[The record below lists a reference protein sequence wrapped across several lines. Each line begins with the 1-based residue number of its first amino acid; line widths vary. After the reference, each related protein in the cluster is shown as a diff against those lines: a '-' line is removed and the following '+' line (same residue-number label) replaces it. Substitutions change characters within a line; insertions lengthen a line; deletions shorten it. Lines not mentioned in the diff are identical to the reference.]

1 MSRPSAGDRLR
12 RLLALLPWLAAN
24 DGATVNEIS
33 ERFGITAT
41 QLEEDLTVIWYVGL
55 PPYTPDQLID
65 VEFDGERVSVNL
77 GSYFRRPLR
86 LTPDQALAL
95 VAAGQSLLSVPGSD
109 TEGPLARGL
118 AKLATALQVD
128 PGDAMAVHL
137 GETGTETLDRLR
149 EAVRRGR
156 RVSLDYYSYGRDER
170 SRREV
175 DPHRIWAEGGNWYL
189 SGHCHTAEGPRV
201 FRLDRIA
208 AVEVL
213 DQPVSTEPVDGETAV
228 FNPGRDDARVTLA
241 LGTEA
246 EWVVDY
252 YPHDG
257 VEDGPDGRRRVA
269 LPVASE
275 RWLEQLL
282 VRLGPAAEV
291 VAVDGDLPTDAAA
304 DAARRVL
311 ARYRR

>member
-1 MSRPSAGDRLR
+1 MSRPSAGERLR
-12 RLLALLPWLAAN
+12 RLLALLPWLADN
-24 DGATVNEIS
+24 DGATVTEIS
-33 ERFGITAT
+33 ERFGISAK
-41 QLEEDLTVIWYVGL
+41 QLEDDLSVIWYVGL

-65 VEFDGERVSVNL
+65 VEFDGDRVSINL

-95 VAAGQSLLSVPGSD
+95 VASGQSLLSVPGSD
-109 TEGPLARGL
+109 SEGPLARGL
-118 AKLATALQVD
+118 AKLATALQVE
-128 PGDAMAVHL
+128 PGEAMAVHL
-137 GETGTETLDRLR
+137 GETGTETLDDLR
-149 EAVRRGR
+149 SALRDGR
-156 RVSLDYYSYGRDER
+156 RVAIDYYSYGRDTR

-213 DQPVSTEPVDGETAV
+213 DDAVSTEPAEGETAV
-228 FNPGRDDARVTLA
+228 FNPGRDDASVTLD
-241 LGTEA
+241 LDPEA
-246 EWVVDY
+246 GWVVDH
-252 YPHDG
+252 YPHEA
-257 VEDGPDGRRRVA
+257 VEEQPDGHLRVD

-282 VRLGPAAEV
+282 VRLGPMAEV
-291 VAVDGDLPTDAAA
+291 VAVDGDLPVDAAA
-304 DAARRVL
+304 QAARRVL

>member
-1 MSRPSAGDRLR
+1 MSRPSAGERLR

-24 DGATVNEIS
+24 PGATISEIS
-33 ERFGITAT
+33 ERFGISAK
-41 QLEEDLTVIWYVGL
+41 QLEEDLSVIWYVGL

-65 VEFDGERVSVNL
+65 VELDGDRVSVNL
-77 GSYFRRPLR
+77 GSYFQRPLR

-109 TEGPLARGL
+109 REGPLARGL
-118 AKLATALQVD
+118 AKLATALQVE
-128 PGDAMAVHL
+128 PGEAMAVHL
-137 GETGTETLDRLR
+137 GDTGTETLDRLR
-149 EAVRRGR
+149 DAVRDGR
-156 RVSLDYYSYGRDER
+156 RVALDYYSYGRDER

-189 SGHCHTAEGPRV
+189 SGHCHTAEGPRL

-213 DQPVSTEPVDGETAV
+213 DQPVSTQPAEGETAV
-228 FNPGRDDARVTLA
+228 FNPGSDDARVTLDLDA
-241 LGTEA
+241 EA
-246 EWVVDY
+246 GWVVEY

-257 VEDGPDGRRRVA
+257 VEDRPDGHRRVA

-282 VRLGPAAEV
+282 VRLGPSAQI
-291 VAVDGDLPTDAAA
+291 VAVDGDLPADTAAR
-304 DAARRVL
+304 AARRVL

>member
-1 MSRPSAGDRLR
+1 VTRPSAGERLR
-12 RLLALLPWLAAN
+12 RLLALLPWLATN
-24 DGATVNEIS
+24 RGATIDEIS
-33 ERFGITAT
+33 ERFGISAK
-41 QLEEDLTVIWYVGL
+41 QLEEDLAVIWYVGL

-65 VEFDGERVSVNL
+65 VEFDGDRVSVNL

-86 LTPDQALAL
+86 LTPGQALAL

-118 AKLATALQVD
+118 AKLATALQVE

-149 EAVRRGR
+149 GAVGDRR
-156 RVSLDYYSYGRDER
+156 RVAIDYYSYGRDER

-213 DQPVSTEPVDGETAV
+213 DHAVSTQPTEGETAV
-228 FNPGRDDARVTLA
+228 FTPGRDDARVTLD
-241 LGTEA
+241 LDPEA
-246 EWVVDY
+246 GWVVDY
-252 YPHDG
+252 YPNDG
-257 VEDGPDGRRRVA
+257 VEEQPDGHRRVA
-269 LPVASE
+269 LPVTSE

-282 VRLGPAAEV
+282 VRLGPAAQV
-291 VAVDGDLPTDAAA
+291 VAVDGDLPADTAAR
-304 DAARRVL
+304 AARRVL